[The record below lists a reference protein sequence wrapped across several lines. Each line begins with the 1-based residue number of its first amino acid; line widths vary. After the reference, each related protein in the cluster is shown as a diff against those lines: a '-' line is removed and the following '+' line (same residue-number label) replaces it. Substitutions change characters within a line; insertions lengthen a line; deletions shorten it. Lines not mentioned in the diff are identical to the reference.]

1 MRLESLKS
9 CHQFNFYALSYYRAD
24 ELCDSA
30 DSTITQGLVQCFSE
44 GERWEVQ
51 LL

>member
-1 MRLESLKS
+1 MRFESLKS

-30 DSTITQGLVQCFSE
+30 DNATTQGLVQHFSD
-44 GERWEVQ
+44 GERCEVQ